1 MPLAAGRRVGPYEV
15 VSPVGAGG
23 MGEVYRARDS
33 RLGRD
38 VALKVLPTDRSGNPE
53 RLRRF
58 EQEARAVAALNHPNI
73 LAVFD
78 VGSEGGAPYV
88 VFELLEG
95 QTLRRRLGRGPLPAR
110 KAIEYA
116 VQVCRGLS
124 AAHAKG
130 ILHRDLKPE
139 NLFLTSDG
147 QVKILD
153 FGLAKL
159 SEPAEASGLSEGETP
174 TATDARALLGTVG
187 YMSPEQVRGQGLDS
201 RSDLFTLGAILYE
214 MLSGRRAFKGE
225 TPADT
230 LSAILSRD
238 PQPLASTIERLPF
251 GVERVVRRCLEK
263 DAEERFQ
270 TARDLAFA
278 LEAVSDPIPAE
289 VPVVGTARRHGRWA
303 RVGAAAL
310 VLLGAVTAAYLWGSR
325 GSARHLLTYKQLTFR
340 RGAVLDDARFTADG
354 NTVVYSA
361 LWDGNPPETFTTR
374 LDTPVSRSLG
384 LPPARLLSV
393 SSQGELAILLAKPG
407 DRQGEWVG
415 TLARVFAGGAPRE
428 LAGDVCQA
436 DWSPDGRELA
446 VVRVVDGRRRL
457 EYPIGHIVRDPFQAD
472 NWAFIRVSPQ
482 GDKVAAVGGAEG
494 LLVIDR
500 AGKAR
505 VVATPSRS
513 LFGIVWDPRGG
524 GLWTATGVTPPGG
537 GAEALWYVPLDG
549 KPTEVARMPAH
560 LFLHD
565 VSRDGRFLVHLGSEG
580 QLIRA
585 KASGETHERD
595 LTVFDYSIPVAIST
609 DGSQLLLGNE
619 GGAFLRP
626 MRGGEAVKLA
636 DDPPVALSVDSNW
649 VLNARED
656 GSSGFILTSVGAAG
670 ARSMPSAGLLGAN
683 AGWFT
688 DAGHVVFNAFRP
700 GSRERAFVL
709 DLHAGK
715 PTPVTP
721 EGVLAVPG
729 SLVGGRIIAYGPDG
743 SLAWY
748 PLAGGEREPIAA
760 RVPEGAHPILASTDR
775 RVLFVGEDG
784 VPGRIDHLDLATGQ
798 RIPWKTLR
806 PEDPVGVFG
815 VSDFRVTPDGQAYAY
830 GYMRNLQDLY
840 VVEGPRWPARP
851 ASSAS
856 WNSPFT
862 ADGAAN
868 AYRHL
873 RFLQNPEVLEGLR

>member
-1 MPLAAGRRVGPYEV
+1 MPLSAGRRFGPFEV

-23 MGEVYRARDS
+23 MGEVYRARDT
-33 RLGRD
+33 RLDRD
-38 VALKVLPTDRSGNPE
+38 VALKVLPAERSGDPD

-73 LAVFD
+73 LAVHD
-78 VGSEGGAPYV
+78 VGSEAGAPYV
-88 VFELLEG
+88 VFELLQG
-95 QTLRRRLGRGPLPAR
+95 QTLRRRLQQGSLPVR
-110 KAIEYA
+110 KAIEHA
-116 VQVCRGLS
+116 MQICRGLA
-124 AAHAKG
+124 AAHANG

-159 SEPAEASGLSEGETP
+159 SEAAEGTGLDEAEGP
-174 TATDARALLGTVG
+174 TATAPRVLLGTVG
-187 YMSPEQVRGQGLDS
+187 YMSPEQVRGLRLDS
-201 RSDLFTLGAILYE
+201 RSDLFSLGAILYE
-214 MLSGRRAFKGE
+214 MLSGKRAFEGE
-225 TPADT
+225 TSADA
-230 LSAILSRD
+230 LSAILHRD
-238 PQPLASTIERLPF
+238 PPELVSGGERLPS
-251 GVERVVRRCLEK
+251 GIERVVRRCLEK

-270 TARDLAFA
+270 TARDLGFA
-278 LEAVSDPIPAE
+278 LEAVSGSTQAD
-289 VPVVGTARRHGRWA
+289 ARLVASTPSWRRW
-303 RVGAAAL
+303 RWIGAAAL
-310 VLLGAVTAAYLWGSR
+310 LLLAFVAGASLWGSR
-325 GSARHLLTYKQLTFR
+325 RASRPLPTYKQLTFR

-393 SSQGELAILLAKPG
+393 SSQGELAILLASRG

-446 VVRVVDGRRRL
+446 IVRFVDGRPRL
-457 EYPIGHIVRDPFQAD
+457 EYPIGHVLRDPFQCG
-472 NWAFIRVSPQ
+472 WFSLRVSPQ
-482 GDKVAAVGGAEG
+482 GDRVAGMGPEG

-505 VVATPSRS
+505 HVANPSLDS
-513 LFGIVWDPRGG
+513 YGIVWDPRGE
-524 GLWTATGVTPPGG
+524 GLWMATGVTRQGG
-537 GAEALWYVPLDG
+537 GPGALWYVPLDG
-549 KPTEVARMPAH
+549 RPTELARFPAH
-560 LFLHD
+560 LYLHD

-580 QLIRA
+580 ELLRA
-585 KASGETHERD
+585 KAPGETQERD
-595 LTVFDYSIPVAIST
+595 LTVFDYSTAAAISA
-609 DGSQLLLGNE
+609 DASQLLLGSE

-636 DDPPVALSVDSNW
+636 EDQPVALSADSSW

-656 GSSGFILTSVGAAG
+656 GSQFIVTPVGAG
-670 ARSMPSAGLLGAN
+670 EARALPSAGLLGAN
-683 AGWFT
+683 GGWFADT
-688 DAGHVVFNAFRP
+688 GHVVFNAFRP
-700 GSRERAFVL
+700 GSRARAFVL
-709 DLHAGK
+709 DIQAGK
-715 PTPVTP
+715 PTAVTP

-729 SLVGGRIIAYGPDG
+729 SLVGGRFIAYGLDG

-748 PLAGGEREPIAA
+748 PLAGGEPEPITA
-760 RVPEGAHPILASTDR
+760 RAPNGANPIQASTDR
-775 RVLFVGEDG
+775 SFLFVGEEG
-784 VPGRIDHLDLATGQ
+784 VPGRIDRLDLATGQ
-798 RIPWKTLR
+798 RIPWKTLQ

-830 GYMRNLQDLY
+830 SYGRLLQDLY
-840 VVEGPRWPARP
+840 IV
-851 ASSAS
+851 
-856 WNSPFT
+856 
-862 ADGAAN
+862 
-868 AYRHL
+868 
-873 RFLQNPEVLEGLR
+873 EGLR